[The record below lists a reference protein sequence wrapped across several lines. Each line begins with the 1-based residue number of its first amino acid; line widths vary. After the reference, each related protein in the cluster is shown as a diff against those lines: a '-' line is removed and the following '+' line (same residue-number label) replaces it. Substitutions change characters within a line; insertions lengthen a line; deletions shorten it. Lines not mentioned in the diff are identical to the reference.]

1 MPVDQN
7 GKPVCCERCGHDL
20 VQYLTHVSKR
30 VGSPQNYEAA
40 LPAAMFIGSRKYG
53 RVEYLSSGHSRHC
66 SS

>member
-40 LPAAMFIGSRKYG
+40 LPAAMFIGSRKSG
-53 RVEYLSSGHSRHC
+53 RVEY
-66 SS
+66 